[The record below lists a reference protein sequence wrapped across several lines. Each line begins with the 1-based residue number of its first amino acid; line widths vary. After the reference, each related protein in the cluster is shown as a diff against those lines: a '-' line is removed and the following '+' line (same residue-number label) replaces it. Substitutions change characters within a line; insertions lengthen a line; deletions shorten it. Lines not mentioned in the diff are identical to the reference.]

1 MLEYF
6 PGSTLIHRLDV
17 RPKVVAFCILTVFLF
32 FFVDPF
38 YNLLF
43 ACFATFLMRYIRIP
57 TERVFKLLKPILP
70 IMVIIVFMSGFT
82 YPAGSFENQW
92 ANKVMFYGWL
102 GQKLPF
108 VMGGMMF
115 GITLMLRIYSMV
127 LITSVL
133 TFTTPL
139 DQFIQLMRKLR
150 FPQPLTFVIVTSI
163 RFIPTMQKKVDQVFA
178 AQRARG
184 AKFSQNNIFA
194 QIYNYLPVM
203 VPLIVDSLRMSEQ
216 LAISML
222 NRGYGA
228 SAHWTALKEMK
239 MKRIDYWAM
248 VAFGCCFAVLVYLR
262 WNGYGSL

>member
-6 PGSTLIHRLDV
+6 PGKTLIHRLDV
-17 RPKVVAFCILTVFLF
+17 RPKVVAFCILTIFLF
-32 FFVDPF
+32 FFKDPL

-43 ACFATFLMRYIRIP
+43 AGLATLLMRYIRIP
-57 TERVFKLLKPILP
+57 SQRIMKLLKPILP
-70 IMVIIVFMSGFT
+70 IMVFIVILSAFT
-82 YPAGSFENQW
+82 YPAGSFQSEW
-92 ANKVMFYGWL
+92 ANKVLFYGWFDN
-102 GQKLPF
+102 KLPF

-115 GITLMLRIYSMV
+115 GVTLMLRIYSMV

-184 AKFSQNNIFA
+184 ARFSQTNIFS
-194 QIYNYLPVM
+194 QVFNYLPVM
-203 VPLIVDSLRMSEQ
+203 IPLIVDSLRMSEQ

-228 SAHWTALKEMK
+228 SANWTALKEMK
-239 MKRIDYWAM
+239 MKRVDYVSLA
-248 VAFGCCFAVLVYLR
+248 ASGLCFVLLAYLR
-262 WNGYGSL
+262 WSGYGGL